1 MKRVR
6 KQSAKALN
14 ITTIV
19 LEILFEIILL
29 PLHICKAIFDVS
41 DELRR

>member
-1 MKRVR
+1 MKRIK

-29 PLHICKAIFDVS
+29 PLYICKAIVNIS
-41 DELRR
+41 NELRR